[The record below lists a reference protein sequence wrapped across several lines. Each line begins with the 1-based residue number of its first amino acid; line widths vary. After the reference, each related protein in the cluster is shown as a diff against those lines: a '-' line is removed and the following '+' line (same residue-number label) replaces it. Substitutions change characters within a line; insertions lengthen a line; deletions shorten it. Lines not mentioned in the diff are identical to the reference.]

1 MSYQVIGA
9 KRKCK
14 YYTITI
20 RYYTIL
26 YDHVKKIQFT
36 NYDRYDRRE
45 ALKNVLDASYVRY
58 KLDADEDMEFIESD
72 PTLINSFVAGQNSY
86 GRRYQSTDNSNGYR
100 YQRSKRPLPQNLDGK
115 S

>member
-14 YYTITI
+14 YYKLPFLTTND
-20 RYYTIL
+20 
-26 YDHVKKIQFT
+26 DHVKKIQFT

-45 ALKNVLDASYVRY
+45 ALKNFLDVSYVRY